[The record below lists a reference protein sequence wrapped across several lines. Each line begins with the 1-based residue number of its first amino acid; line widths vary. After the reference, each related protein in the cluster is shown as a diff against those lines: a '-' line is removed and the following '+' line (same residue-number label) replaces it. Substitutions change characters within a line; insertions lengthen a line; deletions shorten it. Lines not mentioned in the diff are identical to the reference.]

1 MKEVSL
7 MPWWW
12 PVLLNV
18 WALLGPLLGIFIGAY
33 LTRRWQRQQWIADNK
48 KREFKD
54 LLSAMTQVNTL
65 LVKYGGVPSS
75 GTETTEAEHL
85 VLVSETCLFISDFLE
100 ESKVIGDLLQALKV
114 LQGKKDMSAYLAEYH
129 KITNRIRAAAKKA
142 A

>member
-1 MKEVSL
+1 MQEVSL

-12 PVLLNV
+12 PVVLSIWV
-18 WALLGPLLGIFIGAY
+18 VAGAPIGIFIGAY

-48 KREFKD
+48 KQEFKD
-54 LLSAMTQVNTL
+54 LLAAMTRVNTL
-65 LVKYGGVPSS
+65 LVNYGGMPSPDVDTS
-75 GTETTEAEHL
+75 EAQRL

-100 ESKVIGDLLQALKV
+100 KSKVIGDFLEAMRMLERNR
-114 LQGKKDMSAYLAEYH
+114 DMNAFLAEYH